1 MPREWVTTERR
12 MVKFS
17 NHAVIA
23 QCPELA
29 LIGMIPDA
37 ANKKPPKAAT
47 TANAI
52 ALKTQCF
59 AL

>member
-1 MPREWVTTERR
+1 MPREWVITERR

-17 NHAVIA
+17 NHAVIG

-37 ANKKPPKAAT
+37 ANKKPPRAT
-47 TANAI
+47 TTTNAI
-52 ALKTQCF
+52 ALTTQCF